1 MAGEQNILIGP
12 GKIRVAALATAMP
25 SETSVE
31 FGADW
36 PAGWDGLGLL
46 MQGQGVRI
54 RDEETLKAVM
64 VEEYTAPVKHVITGK
79 NVALAAT
86 LSEWTPANMALVSGE
101 NTATAAGAAQKPFNT
116 VEWTAATQDKVE
128 RTVAVEAFRLDDAGV
143 KQPVRFQ
150 IYCCVMQRDGE
161 TPVQQQ
167 NESVMP
173 VLFMAQADVENDG
186 RLARLEYVTGPT
198 T

>member
-25 SETSVE
+25 DETTVG
-31 FGADW
+31 FGEDW
-36 PAGWDGLGLL
+36 PVAWDGLGLL

-54 RDEETLKAVM
+54 RDEETLKAIM

-79 NVALAAT
+79 NMALAAT

-101 NTATAAGAAQKPFNT
+101 NTATTAGATQKPFNT

-128 RTVAVEAFRLDDAGV
+128 RTVAVEAFRLDDGGV

-173 VLFMAQADVENDG
+173 VLFMAQADVVNDG
-186 RLARLEYVTGPT
+186 RLARLEYVTGET